1 MSNKSKAVVMPA
13 QMADLVAEIVK
24 NLPAA
29 HPVYTIEG
37 FCEAHHITKPLYY
50 ELKRAGLGPREM
62 QVGRRRLISLEAADE
77 WRRARE
83 GIAADTGGA
92 SA

>member
-1 MSNKSKAVVMPA
+1 MPVKV
-13 QMADLVAEIVK
+13 ADLVAEIVK
-24 NLPAA
+24 SLPAA
-29 HPVYTIEG
+29 NPVYTIEG

-62 QVGRRRLISLEAADE
+62 EVGRRRLITVEAAAE

-83 GIAADTGGA
+83 RRNGE
-92 SA
+92 